1 MEPIESEPIRS
12 EQTCKSH
19 QYQNLCVI
27 ISERACEPIE
37 NEPIGLEP
45 IRNVPMRS
53 EPIGSDKT

>member
-1 MEPIESEPIRS
+1 MNRHV
-12 EQTCKSH
+12 KAM

-27 ISERACEPIE
+27 LSELACEPME

-53 EPIGSDKT
+53 EPIGSDET